1 MESTDPNHGRIG
13 THMGGFARKSHRD
26 SHKKIALA
34 LNAESHYKTARMS
47 DRSEGSR
54 LKVTSV
60 GTGTQQGFIPAN
72 LSSSNRWK
80 RTDLKRTW
88 IKLSTFDSGQEM
100 ANTALKTRLT
110 STLLVIAL
118 LVNSVAATGMAD
130 CSCRASHVNGC
141 CCCSQSGNKSLSSC
155 GCCRI
160 YTKDDE
166 TSGPNCCGAK
176 SKSVEQ
182 RTCCQAEHRGSQKSN
197 CRQSGCTCGCQKSSP
212 PATPVENNNRSD
224 QVLSD
229 CAVSAWGATAS
240 ASPNSRGFDESS
252 AGSKAA
258 SALHRCVSL
267 CRFAL

>member
-13 THMGGFARKSHRD
+13 THVGGFARKSHRD

-110 STLLVIAL
+110 STLLVISAVGQQCRRDRDGRLQLPGKPRKWL
-118 LVNSVAATGMAD
+118 LLLFPV
-130 CSCRASHVNGC
+130 
-141 CCCSQSGNKSLSSC
+141 
-155 GCCRI
+155 
-160 YTKDDE
+160 
-166 TSGPNCCGAK
+166 
-176 SKSVEQ
+176 
-182 RTCCQAEHRGSQKSN
+182 
-197 CRQSGCTCGCQKSSP
+197 RQ
-212 PATPVENNNRSD
+212 
-224 QVLSD
+224 
-229 CAVSAWGATAS
+229 
-240 ASPNSRGFDESS
+240 
-252 AGSKAA
+252 
-258 SALHRCVSL
+258 
-267 CRFAL
+267 

>member
-1 MESTDPNHGRIG
+1 MPN
-13 THMGGFARKSHRD
+13 
-26 SHKKIALA
+26 
-34 LNAESHYKTARMS
+34 
-47 DRSEGSR
+47 
-54 LKVTSV
+54 
-60 GTGTQQGFIPAN
+60 TG
-72 LSSSNRWK
+72 
-80 RTDLKRTW
+80 
-88 IKLSTFDSGQEM
+88 
-100 ANTALKTRLT
+100 LKTRLT

-118 LVNSVAATGMAD
+118 LVSSIAATGMAD
-130 CSCRASHVNGC
+130 CSCQASHSNSC
-141 CCCSQSGNKSLSSC
+141 CCCSRPDNKSLSSC
-155 GCCRI
+155 DRCRNHS
-160 YTKDDE
+160 KDDE